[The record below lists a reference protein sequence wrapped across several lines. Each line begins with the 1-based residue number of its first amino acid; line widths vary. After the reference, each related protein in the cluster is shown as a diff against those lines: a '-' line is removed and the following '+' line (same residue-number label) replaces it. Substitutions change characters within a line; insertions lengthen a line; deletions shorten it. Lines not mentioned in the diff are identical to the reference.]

1 MKLILDTSTFIKG
14 TLERD
19 PISAQVIQQ
28 AILYHQ
34 TLLTEEMAKELNVA
48 IYQVAVRK
56 GRNPIP
62 ALRIASVYLLR
73 SNVIQTKS
81 EYPWCADP
89 DDAMFVECAID
100 GKADVVVSN
109 DRSLTTIKE
118 YVTDEY
124 AKSMIR
130 PIQFLTPEQFIQ
142 AFF

>member
-1 MKLILDTSTFIKG
+1 
-14 TLERD
+14 
-19 PISAQVIQQ
+19 
-28 AILYHQ
+28 
-34 TLLTEEMAKELNVA
+34 MAKELNIA
-48 IYQVAVRK
+48 TYQVAIRK
-56 GRNPIP
+56 GKNPVP
-62 ALRIASVYLLR
+62 ALRMAATYLLR
-73 SNVIQTKS
+73 SQVIAS
-81 EYPWCADP
+81 SIRYIWCSDP

-124 AKSMIR
+124 AQSLIR